1 MKETPDIVIHLAAQA
16 GVRYSIK
23 EPRAYLESNILG
35 TFELLEAARAYPPAH
50 MLLASTSSVYGPSE
64 GIPCKETDKAD
75 HQVSFYAATKKSIE
89 NIAHSYS
96 HLFNLP
102 ITIFRFFTVYG
113 PWSRPDMAPFKF
125 TKAIFNN
132 QKIDVYNYGDMS
144 RDFTYIDDLING
156 IRLLID
162 AVPLDTYTEKS
173 QFSSEDSKSI
183 VASYRVVNIG
193 NSKPEKL
200 LDFIEAIEKA
210 VGRKA
215 IRNLM
220 PMQPGDVLATWADTS
235 LLERLTG
242 YKPRTKLL
250 DGTEKFVS
258 WYRSYYNV

>member
-1 MKETPDIVIHLAAQA
+1 
-16 GVRYSIK
+16 
-23 EPRAYLESNILG
+23 
-35 TFELLEAARAYPPAH
+35 
-50 MLLASTSSVYGPSE
+50 
-64 GIPCKETDKAD
+64 
-75 HQVSFYAATKKSIE
+75 
-89 NIAHSYS
+89 
-96 HLFNLP
+96 
-102 ITIFRFFTVYG
+102 
-113 PWSRPDMAPFKF
+113 MAPFKF

-162 AVPLDTYTEKS
+162 VIPVDTYTEKNL
-173 QFSSEDSKSI
+173 FSSYDSKSI

-220 PMQPGDVLATWADTS
+220 PMQRGDVLTTWADTS

-242 YKPRTKLL
+242 YKPRTNLL
-250 DGTEKFVS
+250 EGTEKFVR
-258 WYRSYYNV
+258 WYRDYYNV